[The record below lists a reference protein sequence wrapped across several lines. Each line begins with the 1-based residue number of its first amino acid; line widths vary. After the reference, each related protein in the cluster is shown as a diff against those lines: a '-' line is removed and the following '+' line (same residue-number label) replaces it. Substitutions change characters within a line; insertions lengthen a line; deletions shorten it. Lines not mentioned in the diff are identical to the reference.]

1 MTVGDL
7 QCNCTPTAV
16 SYQPDKLYIWE
27 APRDQIE
34 MYKQTNKRV
43 HDDYQVMMV
52 NLPAV
57 VVVGGSGVVEGVEGI
72 GL

>member
-7 QCNCTPTAV
+7 QCHCTPTAV
-16 SYQPDKLYIWE
+16 SYQPDKLYIWV
-27 APRDQIE
+27 APWDQIK
-34 MYKQTNKRV
+34 MYKQTNKRI